1 MGRSLRMAAVLR
13 GGTVLGLGAL
23 YWAAAA
29 QPVLAQQASDTD
41 DTQVVEDNGADA
53 KVTVLQRLII
63 GAGQAKVAIDTP

>member
-1 MGRSLRMAAVLR
+1 MDRRTFVAMLAGSGAAPL
-13 GGTVLGLGAL
+13 LGVSAT
-23 YWAAAA
+23 AA
-29 QPVLAQQASDTD
+29 PVLAQQASDTD